1 MKQLIVDCGLPLTLS
16 EAGVK
21 EESIPQLAEGAIKVQ
36 RLLKNNIRE
45 IAVEDAVAIYQSA
58 F

>member
-1 MKQLIVDCGLPLTLS
+1 
-16 EAGVK
+16 K
-21 EESIPQLAEGAIKVQ
+21 EESITKLAEGAIKVQ

>member
-1 MKQLIVDCGLPLTLS
+1 MKQLIVDCGLPINL
-16 EAGVK
+16 EQAGVK
-21 EESIPQLAEGAIKVQ
+21 QESIPLLAEGAVKVQ

-45 IAVEDAVAIYQSA
+45 IAIDDAVAIYKAA